1 MLAGRLPGD
10 RNDRGD
16 LRCRARAQIA
26 EPDDD
31 AQSIGISER
40 TEEGVERRGPCSRG
54 AHTRASSVYRRTR
67 SFWMAQPSL
76 LASNEA
82 ERRACGMA
90 SKPDSVMVSSTPSSV
105 SDRVN
110 STSVVGS
117 ES

>member
-10 RNDRGD
+10 RNDGGD

-31 AQSIGISER
+31 AQSIGVSER
-40 TEEGVERRGPCSRG
+40 VEERRTDC

-67 SFWMAQPSL
+67 SVWMAQPSL

-82 ERRACGMA
+82 ERRAGAMA
-90 SKPDSVMVSSTPSSV
+90 SKPDSVMVSCTPSSV

-110 STSVVGS
+110 STSGVGS